1 MKRTTAYNEQN
12 KGRYPI
18 KYDSNIKCD
27 SDITENLSD
36 ICINEVKMQTDIN
49 GTKNNRRDKE

>member
-12 KGRYPI
+12 KGRYP
-18 KYDSNIKCD
+18 IKCD

-49 GTKNNRRDKE
+49 GNKNNRRDKE

>member
-49 GTKNNRRDKE
+49 GNKNKRRDKE

>member
-18 KYDSNIKCD
+18 KYDSNIKYD

-49 GTKNNRRDKE
+49 GNKNNRRDKE